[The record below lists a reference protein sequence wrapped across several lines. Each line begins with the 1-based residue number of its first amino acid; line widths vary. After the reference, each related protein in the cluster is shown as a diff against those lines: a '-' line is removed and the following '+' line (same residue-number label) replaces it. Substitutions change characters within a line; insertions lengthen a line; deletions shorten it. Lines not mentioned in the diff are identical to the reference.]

1 MSKDGPRAADDVYL
15 VPLGQ
20 ALGVETPLSELKDL
34 DAEQVARYR
43 SFGYDDVRVADG
55 DVFTMC
61 FDAVARNKNFS
72 AADVDAFIYAIEPT
86 INSSN
91 NWMLNEERWKSRD
104 IRWLIQQL
112 EINPARV
119 LGMSFYNCAT
129 FLGTVDTAV
138 NFIRAGASRTALS
151 LVAGQVNEHSPR
163 VPHAFHVQSDGAFG
177 FLVTNDPGFSDK
189 YRIVGHVVNYVNP
202 DEFRD
207 RDGTVNESRYFSLK
221 ALRIRSTIESVL
233 SESGVSPDELTQVF
247 VQNIGTE
254 SMLKYGRL
262 CGVPEERVWLG
273 SLANNAHVIGADTL
287 INFHDYHESGIPK
300 NGDRVLLVG
309 TSGMSWGG
317 MVLEHVG

>member
-1 MSKDGPRAADDVYL
+1 MAKHAPHCADDVYL

-20 ALGVETPLSELKDL
+20 ALGTEIPLSGLTELDG
-34 DAEQVARYR
+34 EQVARYR
-43 SFGYDDVRVADG
+43 SFGYDKVRVADG

-61 FDAVARNKNFS
+61 FDAVTRNKNFS
-72 AADVDAFIYAIEPT
+72 AEDIDTFIYAIEPT

-91 NWMLNEERWKSRD
+91 NWMNNEVRWKSRD
-104 IRWLIQQL
+104 IRWLIQEL

-138 NFIRAGASRTALS
+138 NFIRAGASDTALS

-177 FLVTNDPGFSDK
+177 FLVTTSPGYPDK

-221 ALRIRSTIESVL
+221 ALHIRATIERVL
-233 SESGVSPDELTQVF
+233 SESGVLPDDLAKVF

-254 SMLKYGRL
+254 SMLKYGLL
-262 CGVPEERVWLG
+262 CGVPEDRVWLG
-273 SLANNAHVIGADTL
+273 SLAGNAHVIGADTL
-287 INFHDYHESGIPK
+287 INFHDHHNLGISEE
-300 NGDRVLLVG
+300 GDRVLLVG